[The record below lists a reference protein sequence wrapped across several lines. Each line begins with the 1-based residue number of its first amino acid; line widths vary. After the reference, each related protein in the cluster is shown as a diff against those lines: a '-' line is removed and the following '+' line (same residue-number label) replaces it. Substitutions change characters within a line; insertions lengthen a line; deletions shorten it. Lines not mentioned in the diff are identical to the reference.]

1 MPKYTGNFYE
11 FPKSEFHRAIKR
23 ILSNEDP
30 SYNSAL
36 AHWRQKHQEAI
47 KELRGEGKRFKS
59 AEKFESFSQVNKKL
73 EPLYEAVRSGNMAEI
88 KRQKEE
94 IDAWAERMKEKSL
107 TVSPQARQVIME
119 CTIVNLYYL
128 AIAKTMIAL
137 LLSAKRR
144 P

>member
-1 MPKYTGNFYE
+1 LG
-11 FPKSEFHRAIKR
+11 
-23 ILSNEDP
+23 EDP

-36 AHWRQKHQEAI
+36 AYWRQKHQDAI

-59 AEKFESFSQVNKKL
+59 EEKFESFAQINKKL
-73 EPLYEAVRSGNMAEI
+73 EPLYEAVRRGDLAEI
-88 KRQKEE
+88 ERQKEE
-94 IDAWAERMKEKSL
+94 IDAWAERMRDKSL

-137 LLSAKRR
+137 LLSAKRK